1 MLTLRKCENFDQI
14 EVLNSL
20 VRGEIQL
27 KINILV
33 LRKKTIDQKPIAHVA
48 QLNKMIINLL
58 APTPTAPNLTRAVF
72 LITLLEGDAFM

>member
-33 LRKKTIDQKPIAHVA
+33 LRKKK
-48 QLNKMIINLL
+48 LL
-58 APTPTAPNLTRAVF
+58 IKSL
-72 LITLLEGDAFM
+72 